1 MDASHFRFIS
11 HEANGSRGD
20 KSIRPP
26 RPALPLRPSEAREA
40 FGLLPVTGLRD
51 MTRENAREREKVR
64 LMFELLDFGCRW
76 IFFADCLTES
86 LRNPSR
92 YRISGCMWKWMW
104 KIGKFRMSI
113 LCVVWLICNWGWL
126 IDGGFFCVCFVL
138 IFKLWFLYWF
148 KMYRDMIW
156 LNLNSCK
163 FELIL
168 EVLW

>member
-1 MDASHFRFIS
+1 MG
-11 HEANGSRGD
+11 HEGTNRYDHPAPPFPFVLVKPAKPSGSF
-20 KSIRPP
+20 
-26 RPALPLRPSEAREA
+26 PLQDSGTWHVKMFAKE
-40 FGLLPVTGLRD
+40 
-51 MTRENAREREKVR
+51 EKYGWC
-64 LMFELLDFGCRW
+64 LSCW
-76 IFFADCLTES
+76 ILGVDGFFFADCLTES
-86 LRNPSR
+86 LRNLSR

-113 LCVVWLICNWGWL
+113 LCVVRLICNWGWL

-168 EVLW
+168 ELLW